1 MYAVIS
7 TGGKQY
13 RVSPGDTIEIERLGA
28 DDGADVALRPV
39 MINDDGKVRATP
51 SQIGDAKVMVRVV
64 GDAKGPKIDGFVY
77 KSKSNNRR
85 RFGHRQK
92 YTLVE
97 IVSIDGKSAP
107 KKAASVAKA
116 PAPEKASA
124 KKAAPAKATAVKKT
138 TAAKKTT
145 AKKAPAVKK
154 PAKKATPKKD
164 QG

>member
-28 DDGADVALRPV
+28 NDGAEVALRPV

-51 SQIGDAKVMVRVV
+51 SQIGGAKVMVRVV

-107 KKAASVAKA
+107 KKAVAVAKA
-116 PAPEKASA
+116 PAA
-124 KKAAPAKATAVKKT
+124 KKAPAKATAAKKAT
-138 TAAKKTT
+138 VAKKPAAKK
-145 AKKAPAVKK
+145 A
-154 PAKKATPKKD
+154 AKKATPKKD
-164 QG
+164 RR

>member
-1 MYAVIS
+1 VIS

-28 DDGADVALRPV
+28 NDGAEVALRPV

-51 SQIGDAKVMVRVV
+51 SQIGGAKVMVRVV

-97 IVSIDGKSAP
+97 IVSIDGKSVP
-107 KKAASVAKA
+107 KKAVAVAK
-116 PAPEKASA
+116 
-124 KKAAPAKATAVKKT
+124 APAKATAAKKAT
-138 TAAKKTT
+138 VAKAPAKATAAKKATVAKKPA
-145 AKKAPAVKK
+145 AKKA
-154 PAKKATPKKD
+154 AKKATPKKD
-164 QG
+164 RR